1 MVAKRETDTKREKRG
16 RERHRQETQRHT
28 QKERREEERQGQID
42 TETDRKSQ
50 MDRQDPKW
58 MEGLEEAKGRDPEPR
73 RRWAWVGEGDRGV
86 PWTPRSPTCPPLP
99 LSVGKPHQSRA
110 QVRNEC
116 PIPRGMQATKVSE
129 PHQDCCVCSGK
140 PPYLPWVI
148 CSCERTPPPP
158 GPHKPGS
165 QGCSTGASR
174 GPLRCPPSW
183 VHPGLRRLRE
193 L

>member
-1 MVAKRETDTKREKRG
+1 M
-16 RERHRQETQRHT
+16 
-28 QKERREEERQGQID
+28 
-42 TETDRKSQ
+42 
-50 MDRQDPKW
+50 
-58 MEGLEEAKGRDPEPR
+58 
-73 RRWAWVGEGDRGV
+73 GEGDRGV

-140 PPYLPWVI
+140 PPYLPWVV

-193 L
+193 LRQPGQRADRHPGHERLPDRHEEAQGAAEAAQRPGTPLLTGPTATQRLRAWPR